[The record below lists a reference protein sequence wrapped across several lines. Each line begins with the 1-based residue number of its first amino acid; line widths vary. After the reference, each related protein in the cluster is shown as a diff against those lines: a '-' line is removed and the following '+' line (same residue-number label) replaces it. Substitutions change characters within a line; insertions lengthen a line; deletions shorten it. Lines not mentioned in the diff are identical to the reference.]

1 MTCDPPIL
9 GLEPIFDTLIKEMF
23 TQILVSVDQQFN
35 KNATAAI
42 LSANIKNQNELLRCF
57 AELGDFYINFN
68 LLIIHCSNFQLR

>member
-57 AELGDFYINFN
+57 AELGDSYINFN